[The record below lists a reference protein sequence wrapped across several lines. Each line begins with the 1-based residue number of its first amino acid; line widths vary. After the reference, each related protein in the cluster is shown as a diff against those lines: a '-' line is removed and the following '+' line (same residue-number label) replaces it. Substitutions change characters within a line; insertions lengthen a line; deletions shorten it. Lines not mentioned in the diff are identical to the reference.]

1 MLKDAKTQKHNHP
14 TFDAGE
20 MMAGQG
26 GGAFKEAWKYV
37 TDKTK
42 NIGKGTKKTA
52 KSLSD
57 GAKKMINTSKDAL
70 GAAGTWAKEKAG
82 DLLDFVGKPGKLL
95 DKVLKE
101 FGVDF
106 SMVNGEI
113 PKMLWD
119 AMWKRLKEGV
129 KSLFSGWLDDASEG
143 DGDGRYIK
151 YLNNITTRYSPNGP
165 PPGYP
170 FNWAHPGID
179 LPYIYEK
186 YKHL

>member
-1 MLKDAKTQKHNHP
+1 
-14 TFDAGE
+14 
-20 MMAGQG
+20 MA
-26 GGAFKEAWKYV
+26 
-37 TDKTK
+37 
-42 NIGKGTKKTA
+42 
-52 KSLSD
+52 L
-57 GAKKMINTSKDAL
+57 KMINTSKDAL

-82 DLLDFVGKPGKLL
+82 DLLDYVGKPGKLV

-113 PKMLWD
+113 PKMLWN

-186 YKHL
+186 VQTPLEGKVETRNTASGFGHHIIKS